1 MTTLVLLL
9 HSNAQ
14 AAKLAPRGGRTN
26 PKGTAGQD
34 LRAGLCIQAAHVTLH
49 DRLFPPQATKQ
60 APQGEH
66 NTQKEAAAAMGHEHG
81 GGLHLRE
88 RIKSLFGSS
97 SKKEE

>member
-1 MTTLVLLL
+1 M
-9 HSNAQ
+9 AQ
-14 AAKLAPRGGRTN
+14 HCEH
-26 PKGTAGQD
+26 
-34 LRAGLCIQAAHVTLH
+34 CIQAAHVLLH
-49 DRLFPPQATKQ
+49 DALFAAQATKQ

-81 GGLHLRE
+81 GLHLRE

>member
-1 MTTLVLLL
+1 MDLT
-9 HSNAQ
+9 
-14 AAKLAPRGGRTN
+14 
-26 PKGTAGQD
+26 KGDQES
-34 LRAGLCIQAAHVTLH
+34 RAWLCIQAAHLLLY
-49 DRLFPPQATKQ
+49 DGLFAAQATKQ